1 MSTTTT
7 MLSKVIKAPKMAT
20 KVIAHNGR
28 HMFYTKAVEKYG
40 ILEVLSAAVEGAYP
54 AETGKQ
60 YADLIASRLRNEIE
74 DHTGRELNR
83 QLDLEGK
90 YEPSY
95 RSAQHGYTNDEL
107 VKLYL
112 HALDVGLG
120 EDIYQRIFPLEMGY
134 SVPSP
139 IPMSAFSAPVE
150 ERKSP
155 LKSDHAPHHTDVL
168 KRTLGPI
175 TGFDAC
181 YNSLGSDHT
190 IRSLSEYEGYKLG
203 LRGITAQAGVI
214 DKLLVGE
221 EKYLLVRGLNGG
233 IVISSDGTFT
243 QMEVASCKLDESCWV
258 GVELVELIC
267 GAVIDGKKI
276 ELLVNTADL
285 RLTGRGIDDLP
296 VNRLVATV
304 LETFK
309 RLR

>member
-40 ILEVLSAAVEGAYP
+40 ILEVLSSAVEGACP
-54 AETGKQ
+54 AETGEQ
-60 YADLIASRLRNEIE
+60 YAALIELRLRNEIE
-74 DHTGRELNR
+74 KHIGREVTPK
-83 QLDLEGK
+83 DLEG
-90 YEPSY
+90 YAPSY
-95 RSAQHGYTNDEL
+95 RSEEHGYANDEL
-107 VKLYL
+107 VNLYL

-134 SVPSP
+134 SVTSP
-139 IPMSAFSAPVE
+139 IPIEYFTPPE
-150 ERKSP
+150 EALKKAV
-155 LKSDHAPHHTDVL
+155 KSDHAPRHSDVL

-190 IRSLSEYEGYKLG
+190 IRSLSEYEGYKLSA
-203 LRGITAQAGVI
+203 RGCLVQAGTV

-243 QMEVASCKLDESCWV
+243 RMEVDGCKRQESCWAF
-258 GVELVELIC
+258 GELAEMIC

-285 RLTGRGIDDLP
+285 RLTEHREVDLP
-296 VNRLVATV
+296 ASRLVTTV